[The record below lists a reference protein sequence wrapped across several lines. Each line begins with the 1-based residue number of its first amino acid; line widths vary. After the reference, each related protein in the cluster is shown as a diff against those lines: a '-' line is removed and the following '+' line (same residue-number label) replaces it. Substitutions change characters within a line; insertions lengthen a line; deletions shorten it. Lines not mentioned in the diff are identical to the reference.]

1 MSLVR
6 FVGLGAATV
15 LALSSVSAS
24 AQFYL
29 KHKDL
34 SGPAVTGTEA
44 DIGQLLPGATTAE
57 QRASVTWN
65 MRAAL
70 NVAALQCQFEPTL
83 LTVDNYNALLTDHK
97 DELKSSYDTLTK
109 YFTRVNNKN
118 VRASQQALDQFG
130 TRTYSGF
137 ATVNSQFNFCRV
149 AGDIGRDALF
159 LPRGQFTQLALER
172 MRELRNSLTPW
183 GDQAIVRTG
192 QPSPATLPRFE
203 KVCWK
208 GSDYNV
214 KRCGEPLVPYAYAA
228 R

>member
-1 MSLVR
+1 MGLVR
-6 FVGLGAATV
+6 FVGVCAATV
-15 LALSSVSAS
+15 CALSSVSAS

-29 KHKDL
+29 QHKDL
-34 SGPAVTGTEA
+34 SGAAITGTEPDVGMA
-44 DIGQLLPGATTAE
+44 LPGATDAE
-57 QRASVTWN
+57 QRAGVAWN

-83 LTVDNYNALLTDHK
+83 LTVDKYNALLTDHE

-109 YFTRVNNKN
+109 YFLRTAKTKKEG
-118 VRASQQALDQFG
+118 QQALDQFG
-130 TRTYSGF
+130 TRTYSSF

-149 AGDIGRDALF
+149 AGDIGREALF
-159 LPRGQFTQLALER
+159 SPRGQFTRLSLDR

-192 QPSPATLPRFE
+192 RPLPATLPRFE
-203 KVCWK
+203 KMCWK

-214 KRCGEPLVPYAYAA
+214 KKCGDPLVPVKYAA

>member
-15 LALSSVSAS
+15 FALSSVSAS

-29 KHKDL
+29 QHKDL
-34 SGPAVTGTEA
+34 SASPVTGTEN
-44 DIGQLLPGATTAE
+44 DIGQVLPGATVEE
-57 QRASVTWN
+57 QRASVVWN

-109 YFTRVNNKN
+109 YFTRTSKTKQ
-118 VRASQQALDQFG
+118 ASQQALDQFG
-130 TRTYSGF
+130 TRTYSSF
-137 ATVNSQFNFCRV
+137 ATVNSQFNFCRT
-149 AGDIGRDALF
+149 AGDIGREALF
-159 LPRGQFTQLALER
+159 SPRGKFTQLSLDR

-192 QPSPATLPRFE
+192 QPGPATLPRFE
-203 KVCWK
+203 KDCWK

-214 KRCGEPLVPYAYAA
+214 KRCGEPLIPYAYAA

>member
-15 LALSSVSAS
+15 WALSSMPAS

-29 KHKDL
+29 QHKDL
-34 SGPAVTGTEA
+34 SAPAVTGSEA
-44 DIGQLLPGATTAE
+44 DIGQVLPGATAEE
-57 QRASVTWN
+57 QRASVVWN

-83 LTVDNYNALLTDHK
+83 LTVDKYNALLTDHK
-97 DELKSSYDTLTK
+97 DELASSYATLTK
-109 YFTRVNNKN
+109 YFARVNKTKQ
-118 VRASQQALDQFG
+118 AGQQALDQFG

-137 ATVNSQFNFCRV
+137 ATVNSQFNFCHT
-149 AGDIGRDALF
+149 AGDIGREALF
-159 LPRGQFTQLALER
+159 SPRGKFTQLSLDR

-192 QPSPATLPRFE
+192 RPAPATLPRFE
-203 KVCWK
+203 KACWK
-208 GSDYNV
+208 GTEYNV